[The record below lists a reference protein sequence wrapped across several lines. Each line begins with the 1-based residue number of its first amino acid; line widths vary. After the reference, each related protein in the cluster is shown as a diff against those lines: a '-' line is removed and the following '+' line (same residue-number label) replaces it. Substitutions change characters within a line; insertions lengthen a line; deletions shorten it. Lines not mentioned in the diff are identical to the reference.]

1 MRLFFLLLFTGL
13 SLFSQNNIQ
22 QYKKMLDEALKMQEQ
37 QQGSGEMDIRIERV
51 KGDVKI
57 ITSSEEEVSLT
68 DNYQYPLEAGD
79 VIKTGY
85 DGYAQIF
92 VNNIG
97 IIGID
102 RNTEFEISE
111 PSNDMIFTLDIGAI
125 VSKFENLIKNKMSL
139 KIKTPSAVIGIRGTE
154 FGVEYSKFGEET
166 TAGVFDEGEISVYP
180 GETEDENQAIKIG
193 KNMEVSLNPSSKRAK
208 VIKMAK
214 LMKYRRNI
222 IEARKNII
230 KHKKYWKRFDRLQRQ
245 KYREMLFKKRN
256 NTLQKNGKKQRNI
269 KNKKRSGK

>member
-1 MRLFFLLLFTGL
+1 
-13 SLFSQNNIQ
+13 
-22 QYKKMLDEALKMQEQ
+22 MLDEALKMQEQ

-51 KGDVKI
+51 KGNVKI